1 MIRKILFLSFIIFG
15 FHHTQGQEISK
26 ELSYGRAVNIAGR
39 QRMLSQRFVKDFL
52 LQQMGYKNAATSE
65 ELDSTILHFNSN
77 FKLLKRNF
85 KSRKAKSLLKEIDIM
100 WQSFVTGR
108 NEKDSDSVLTMF
120 MQQNTR
126 LLTLN
131 NKLVHAIQDDYFIN
145 KNETQGSKDKS
156 YSNEDLIE
164 IINISGRQRMLAQR
178 MCLYYLASLHFSS
191 NKSVYIGHVKEVFE
205 EFDLSLIHLLQSQFN
220 NDQSREQ
227 IARLLFFWQR
237 IKTEEGALYTQQF
250 DIGDIYEITNKLT
263 GVFEK
268 ITMIYQESYD
278 KQHNGITSKN

>member
-15 FHHTQGQEISK
+15 FYHTNAQEKNK
-26 ELSYGRAVNIAGR
+26 ELSYGKAVNIAGR
-39 QRMLSQRFVKDFL
+39 QRMLSQKFVKDFL
-52 LQQMGYKNAATSE
+52 LQEMGYKNAVISE
-65 ELDSTILHFNSN
+65 ELDSTILEFNLN
-77 FKLLKRNF
+77 YKLLKRNF
-85 KSRKAKSLLKEIDIM
+85 KTRKTKSLLKEIDIM
-100 WQSFVTGR
+100 WNSFVVGI
-108 NEKDSDSVLTMF
+108 NEQESDSVTIML

-126 LLTLN
+126 LLTLC
-131 NKLVHAIQDDYFIN
+131 NKFVHAIEDEYFV
-145 KNETQGSKDKS
+145 KKDKIKELNDQS
-156 YSNEDLIE
+156 YSDEALIE

-178 MCLYYLASLHFSS
+178 MCLYYIASLHFES
-191 NKSVYIGHVKEVFE
+191 NKSVYLGHIKEVFE

-237 IKTEEGALYTQQF
+237 IKSEEGSLYNQQF

-268 ITMIYQESYD
+268 ITSIYQESYD
-278 KQHNGITSKN
+278 NQLTGPTNKN